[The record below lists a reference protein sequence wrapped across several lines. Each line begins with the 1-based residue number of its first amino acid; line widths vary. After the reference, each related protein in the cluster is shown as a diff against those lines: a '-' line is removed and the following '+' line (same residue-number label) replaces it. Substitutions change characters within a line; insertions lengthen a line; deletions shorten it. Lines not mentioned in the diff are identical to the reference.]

1 MDLSEISRTVNV
13 WAHFLNLEPPS
24 LHTCMNSCQTY
35 VLFTRIN
42 FIIIVIRFFTLP
54 KISTISFQRKY
65 PPLTNQYQSRLEINP
80 RSTVSRAKQ
89 HLTYRDTIINFP
101 HIAPLPVP
109 RDTVFSPNKSQKS
122 SSYNVPPLKSNS
134 PLKHRLS
141 RRKM

>member
-24 LHTCMNSCQTY
+24 LHTCTNSRQTY
-35 VLFTRIN
+35 VLFTQIN

-80 RSTVSRAKQ
+80 RSTVSRATSYIPRYYHKFPAYCTTSCAPR
-89 HLTYRDTIINFP
+89 HRFLTQQIPKVILLQRSAIKIQ
-101 HIAPLPVP
+101 L
-109 RDTVFSPNKSQKS
+109 S
-122 SSYNVPPLKSNS
+122 S
-134 PLKHRLS
+134 
-141 RRKM
+141 

>member
-24 LHTCMNSCQTY
+24 LHTCTNSRQTY

-80 RSTVSRAKQ
+80 RSTVSRATSYIPRYYHKFPAYCTTSCAPR
-89 HLTYRDTIINFP
+89 HRFLTQQIPKVILLQRSAIKIQ
-101 HIAPLPVP
+101 L
-109 RDTVFSPNKSQKS
+109 S
-122 SSYNVPPLKSNS
+122 S
-134 PLKHRLS
+134 
-141 RRKM
+141 